1 MDDDISW
8 MFDYIA
14 DSLQKKSELAQVS
27 RENPDRVSSKLTVL
41 VLLTNAISFN
51 NKKDFS
57 HILSEA
63 WVVICWRNKLS

>member
-1 MDDDISW
+1 MADDISW

-14 DSLQKKSELAQVS
+14 DSLQKSQLAQVS
-27 RENPDRVSSKLTVL
+27 RENPDRVSSKLTIL

-57 HILSEA
+57 HILSDA
-63 WVVICWRNKLS
+63 WVVICWRNELS